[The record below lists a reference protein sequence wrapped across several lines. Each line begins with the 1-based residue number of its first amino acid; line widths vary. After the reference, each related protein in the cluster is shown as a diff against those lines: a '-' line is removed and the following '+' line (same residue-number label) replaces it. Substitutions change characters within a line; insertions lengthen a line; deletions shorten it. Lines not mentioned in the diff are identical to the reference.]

1 MSSGKF
7 VVVDLCVSPR
17 RAVAFVRLALAAAT
31 SVIVVAPLIG
41 APANAAVF
49 GRDDRQPVP
58 KGLKQLSQ
66 QIGRLYNPSIG
77 TNCTAFCV
85 APNVIATAAH
95 CLFRKPKSG
104 TLRMS
109 DFRFAV
115 GTGAAARQSPI
126 DGAAVKSAGQHII
139 TGTTRLRVRPPID
152 AGSDWALMRTQDNIC
167 AGHELP
173 VHVKSM
179 REIERA
185 SDRGDMFQVAYHS
198 DYDDWE
204 LAYSHPCKV
213 RAEFPEL
220 SARTIR
226 RDFKNVRNLILHQCD
241 TKGASSGSPM
251 LERTPN
257 GPVVVGINVGTYI
270 QSKVLIRNG
279 QVARKFEARPV
290 ANTGINAAVFADFIP
305 LLSKADILT
314 SRDDIRAIQRRLQA
328 DDHYRGP
335 LDGVYGANT
344 RRSIL
349 AFQRAAGLAR
359 TGIPTRDLLDE
370 GERQAP
376 PLPARSPRSETRSLA
391 TEALGTLETDG
402 IARLLQAIE

>member
-1 MSSGKF
+1 MFFTVPMTTGTA
-7 VVVDLCVSPR
+7 D
-17 RAVAFVRLALAAAT
+17 
-31 SVIVVAPLIG
+31 
-41 APANAAVF
+41 AAVF

-58 KGLKQLSQ
+58 KALAQLSQ
-66 QIGRLYNPSIG
+66 QIGRLYNPAIG

-85 APNVIATAAH
+85 APNVVATAAH
-95 CLFRKPKSG
+95 CLFRKPQRG

-109 DFRFAV
+109 DFRFTV
-115 GTGAAARQSPI
+115 GSGSSARQSPI
-126 DGAAVKSAGQHII
+126 DGAAVKAASQHII

-152 AGSDWALMRTQDNIC
+152 AGSDWALMRTEDNIC

-179 REIERA
+179 REIEQA
-185 SDRGDMFQVAYHS
+185 SDRGEMFQVAYHS

-204 LAYSHPCKV
+204 LAYSRPCKV

-220 SARTIR
+220 SRRTIR
-226 RDFKNVRNLILHQCD
+226 RDFKNVRNLILHHCD

-251 LERTPN
+251 LERTAN

-305 LLSKADILT
+305 LLSKAEIVT
-314 SRDDIRAIQRRLQA
+314 SRDEMRAIQGRLQRA
-328 DDHYRGP
+328 DLYRGP

-349 AFQRAAGLAR
+349 AFQRAGGLAL
-359 TGIPTRDLLDE
+359 TGLPTRNLLKNAARTTPPRP
-370 GERQAP
+370 ERKPQAG
-376 PLPARSPRSETRSLA
+376 RETLA
-391 TEALGTLETDG
+391 KDAVRDGATDS